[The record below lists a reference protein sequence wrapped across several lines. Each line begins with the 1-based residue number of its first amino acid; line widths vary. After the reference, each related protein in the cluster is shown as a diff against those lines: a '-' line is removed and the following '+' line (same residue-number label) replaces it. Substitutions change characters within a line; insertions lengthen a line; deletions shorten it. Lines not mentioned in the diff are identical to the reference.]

1 MRGVLKLVCD
11 CEATC
16 EGFFCRFLDD
26 FWWVWVVV
34 DFGERLDFFFWV
46 FWAVYEMSGGTPV
59 GGGFVRQ
66 RHSQGYSS
74 GGDDLEDD
82 ACSRPTTPGSAPVP
96 RGRTWV
102 EVVENVLW
110 IASAIFIV
118 YFGDWHSNLIYLLWH
133 DGRIRRV
140 PLYLGMFAVG
150 LNLLIF
156 LYTSMMAWRIKRFD
170 EKWELAG
177 IAALPYVTLLGLVA
191 FCLLS
196 FALWP
201 VWSFLTLPLLF
212 TLFMACMVVLPNLMI
227 GMCRPQNGEFR
238 ID

>member
-1 MRGVLKLVCD
+1 
-11 CEATC
+11 
-16 EGFFCRFLDD
+16 
-26 FWWVWVVV
+26 
-34 DFGERLDFFFWV
+34 
-46 FWAVYEMSGGTPV
+46 MSGGTPV

-82 ACSRPTTPGSAPVP
+82 ACSRTTTPGSAPVP
-96 RGRTWV
+96 RARTWV

-110 IASAIFIV
+110 IASAVFIV

-133 DGRIRRV
+133 DGRIR
-140 PLYLGMFAVG
+140 
-150 LNLLIF
+150 
-156 LYTSMMAWRIKRFD
+156 SMMAWRIKRFD

-191 FCLLS
+191 FCMLS

-201 VWSFLTLPLLF
+201 IWSFLTLPLLF

-238 ID
+238 TD